1 MSQTESESGPQEE
14 TLDSRAQRLLHGNL
28 RWAVLLLA
36 APVIVEML
44 LNSMVGLADTWLSGR
59 VKVNGQLSPAPTSA
73 VGMGVYVNWLAELM
87 FSLVGTGAT
96 ALVARHW
103 GALEKDK
110 ASRAAS
116 CALALSL
123 VMGVLGVLAVYLV
136 AEKFTEVLGIE
147 QTTRGLSTR
156 YLRIVCFGHIFTS
169 ILLIGGAALR
179 GAGNTW
185 TPMKIL
191 GLVSGL
197 NIVFSG
203 ALVLGDE
210 YPMLWSLGVDG
221 LAYGTIAARFIGAC
235 VMILVLC
242 RGSRS
247 LKTTLDMRAWTD
259 TETARRI
266 LRIGAPAAADGLL
279 LWGGH
284 FLFLKIIASLD
295 PEGSGSAVFAA
306 HIVGVQVEAFNYL
319 PASAFGIAA
328 ATLVGQCLGAAKP
341 DRATKGGHEAAFQ
354 ASLVA
359 CAAGLAFYFGSAE
372 IYGFMH
378 EDPAVLAAGVPAM
391 RLLALFEL
399 PLTITIVYSIAIRGA
414 GDTMPPLIANVLGV
428 YGIRLTVGYWLAVE
442 QGYGLTGAWAGMGVD
457 VFLRGFGLLIYFHRG
472 RWKKR
477 KV

>member
-1 MSQTESESGPQEE
+1 MSEPEPGPQDA
-14 TLDSRAQRLLHGNL
+14 TLDSRTQRLLHGNL
-28 RWAVLLLA
+28 RWAVLMLA
-36 APVIVEML
+36 APIIAEQL

-59 VKVNGQLSPAPTSA
+59 VRVDGELSPAPTSA
-73 VGMGVYVNWLAELM
+73 VGMGVYVNWLAELL
-87 FSLVGTGAT
+87 FSLIGTGAT

-103 GALEKDK
+103 GAGEKDK
-110 ASRAAS
+110 SSRAAS

-123 VMGVLGVLAVYLV
+123 VMGVLGILAVYFS
-136 AEKFTEVLGIE
+136 AAWFTQVLGIDA
-147 QTTRGLSTR
+147 TSRALSTR
-156 YLRIVCFGHIFTS
+156 YLQLVCFGHIFTS

-191 GLVSGL
+191 GLVSAL
-197 NIVFSG
+197 NVIFSG

-210 YPMLWSLGVDG
+210 DPRFWSLGVEG
-221 LAYGTIAARFIGAC
+221 LAYGTIAARFVGAC
-235 VMILVLC
+235 IMVFVLC
-242 RGSRS
+242 RGSWGLRTS
-247 LKTTLDMRAWTD
+247 LNRAAWTD

-266 LRIGAPAAADGLL
+266 LRIGAPAAADGFL

-295 PEGSGSAVFAA
+295 QEGAGSAIFAA
-306 HIVGVQVEAFNYL
+306 HIVGIQVEALNYL

-328 ATLVGQCLGAAKP
+328 ATLIGQCLGAGQP
-341 DRATKGGHEAAFQ
+341 DRATRGGHEAALQ

-359 CAAGLAFYFGSAE
+359 GVAALFFYFGAAA

-378 EDPAVLAAGVPAM
+378 EDPAVAAAGVPAM

-399 PLTITIVYSIAIRGA
+399 PLTITIVYSIAIRGS
-414 GDTMPPLIANVLGV
+414 GDTLPPLIANVLGV
-428 YGIRLTVGYWLAVE
+428 YGVRLTVGYWLAVE
-442 QGYGLTGAWAGMGVD
+442 QGYGLTGAWGGMGAD
-457 VFLRGFGLLIYFHRG
+457 VILRGSGLMIYFHRG
-472 RWKKR
+472 RWKKK

>member
-1 MSQTESESGPQEE
+1 MSDSDSESGPQEE
-14 TLDSRAQRLLHGNL
+14 PLDSRTRRLLHGDL

-36 APVIVEML
+36 APVIAEQL

-59 VKVNGQLSPAPTSA
+59 VKVDGQLSPAPTSA
-73 VGMGVYVNWLAELM
+73 VGMGVYVNWLAELL
-87 FSLVGTGAT
+87 FSLIGTGAT

-103 GALEKDK
+103 GASEKDK

-123 VMGVLGVLAVYLV
+123 VMGVLGILAVYLA

-147 QTTRGLSTR
+147 ETTRALSTR
-156 YLRIVCFGHIFTS
+156 YLRLVCFGHIFTS

-203 ALVLGDE
+203 ALVMGDE
-210 YPMLWSLGVDG
+210 YPMLWSFGVEG
-221 LAYGTIAARFIGAC
+221 LACGTIAARFVGAC
-235 VMILVLC
+235 IMVFVLC
-242 RGSRS
+242 RGSWG
-247 LKTTLDMRAWTD
+247 LKATLNLAAWKD

-284 FLFLKIIASLD
+284 FLFLKIIAGLD
-295 PEGSGSAVFAA
+295 PEGSGSAIFAA
-306 HIVGVQVEAFNYL
+306 HIVGIQIEAFNYL

-328 ATLVGQCLGAAKP
+328 ATLVGQCLGASQP
-341 DRATKGGHEAAFQ
+341 ERATRGGHEAAFQ

-359 CAAGLAFYFGSAE
+359 CAAGLCFYFGAAA
-372 IYGFMH
+372 IYAFMH
-378 EDPAVLAAGVPAM
+378 EDPAVSAAGVPAM

-428 YGIRLTVGYWLAVE
+428 YGVRLTGGYWLAVE
-442 QGYGLTGAWAGMGVD
+442 QGYGLAGAWAGRGVD
-457 VFLRGFGLLIYFHRG
+457 GILRGTGWRIYFHRG